1 MAGGAWGARLLTAF
15 QAPPDVAIRTAR
27 VAVHDGT
34 GGPAVALPK
43 IAKGDLA
50 AALGCYKSVL
60 GMLATNKP
68 DVTSS
73 NFALFLAWA
82 MAFER
87 AGKRDVASIFRSWCA
102 PGFPLRAP
110 VP

>member
-15 QAPPDVAIRTAR
+15 QAPPDAAIRTAR

-34 GGPAVALPK
+34 AGPTAALPM
-43 IAKGDLA
+43 IANDDLPI
-50 AALGCYKSVL
+50 ALKCYKSVL
-60 GMLATNKP
+60 GKLATGKD

-73 NFALFLAWA
+73 HYALFLAWA

-110 VP
+110 MP